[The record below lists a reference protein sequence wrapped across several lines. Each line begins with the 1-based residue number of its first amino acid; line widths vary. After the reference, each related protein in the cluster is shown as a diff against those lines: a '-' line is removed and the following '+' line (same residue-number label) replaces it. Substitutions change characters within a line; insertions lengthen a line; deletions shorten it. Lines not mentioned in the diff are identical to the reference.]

1 MRQRRANSAPSEVG
15 FDTVARRSSLSIAA
29 GTVFG
34 GRYTIGALLGRGGMG
49 AVYEATNARGE
60 VVALKTIELDEADAS
75 RESEA
80 RARFEREIAAATK
93 LDHPNVLGV
102 HDAGVDCVTGAPFL
116 VMPKVSGED
125 LGAVL
130 ARLGVLDPRVAV
142 PLVVQAC
149 RGIAAGHA
157 QGIVH
162 RDVTPSNLF
171 LEEEAD
177 GRLVVKVADFGLAKL
192 DEKRNEAL
200 TVSGALLGT
209 MHYMAPEQAEAAK
222 RVDPRADVFSLGMV
236 LYRALSGRVAFAQP
250 GAFLAFLVGQRAV
263 PHVQEAAPWLSER
276 LTRVVHAAL
285 LRAPEARWPTVGE
298 FELGLAMALGFD
310 VVNAPVTRASLETV
324 SEQAR
329 QERAPRA
336 VLPEQWEDLLRA

>member
-1 MRQRRANSAPSEVG
+1 MTS
-15 FDTVARRSSLSIAA
+15 RSSPALAP
-29 GTVFG
+29 GTVLG
-34 GRYTIGALLGRGGMG
+34 GRYTIGVLLGRGGMG
-49 AVYEATNARGE
+49 SVYEATTERGE
-60 VVALKTIELDEADAS
+60 VVAVKTLAVHAVDPS

-93 LDHPNVLGV
+93 LDHPNVLRV
-102 HDAGVDCVTGAPFL
+102 QDAGVDGETGAPFL
-116 VMPKVSGED
+116 VMPKMNGED
-125 LGAVL
+125 LGAVV
-130 ARLGVLDPRVAV
+130 ARLGVLPPCVAV

-171 LEEEAD
+171 LEEEAA
-177 GRLVVKVADFGLAKL
+177 GRLVVKVSDFGLAKL

-209 MHYMAPEQAEAAK
+209 IHYMAPEQAEAAK
-222 RVDPRADVFSLGMV
+222 RVDLRADIFSLGMV

-263 PHVQEAAPWLSER
+263 PHVQEAAPWVPER
-276 LTRVVHAAL
+276 LARVVHAAL

-298 FELGLAMALGFD
+298 FELGLAMAVGFD
-310 VVNAPVTRASLETV
+310 VANAPVTRALLETV
-324 SEQAR
+324 SDQAR
-329 QERAPRA
+329 QERHPRA
-336 VLPEQWEDLLRA
+336 ILPEQWEDLLRA